1 MNLQLQQ
8 TAAGPGQNSN
18 AEVGTMCS
26 YPSAVSEQGC
36 TQCGKGT
43 GRIVLSCRATT
54 WLGSRRGAGTA
65 WGLWWMVTPPF
76 IHLINLLI
84 LDEATLTWEKWE
96 WPKIQGGEEIAKR
109 RPVKPYEKVN
119 CTEMFC
125 ESGSLP
131 PVLALDFIIPDVIFK
146 LIWFT
151 RACTILHSPASALIP
166 EQILWVL

>member
-54 WLGSRRGAGTA
+54 WLGSRRGAGTSVRTVMN
-65 WGLWWMVTPPF
+65 GYTSFHPPDKSP
-76 IHLINLLI
+76 NL
-84 LDEATLTWEKWE
+84 
-96 WPKIQGGEEIAKR
+96 G
-109 RPVKPYEKVN
+109 
-119 CTEMFC
+119 
-125 ESGSLP
+125 
-131 PVLALDFIIPDVIFK
+131 
-146 LIWFT
+146 
-151 RACTILHSPASALIP
+151 
-166 EQILWVL
+166 